1 MRTDVPPHTLQE
13 RPATSWTAP
22 RCPDMH
28 GFHAGPFSCYL
39 LLQVWGKVH
48 PVLER
53 LQTKPLPGLVVGGQA
68 KVAPALQP
76 AGHEVGAGV
85 LQRPVPV
92 ICRLNQS
99 HRDGK
104 EELKR
109 QPQLFWMPSWPCR
122 PATGLAEHREHLHAL
137 VRMAPGTCFACP
149 VASLHLC

>member
-1 MRTDVPPHTLQE
+1 MTDLFCHVTVWLPQCSSPKGTGVSWSRMRTDVPLHTLLE

-28 GFHAGPFSCYL
+28 VFHAGPFSCYL

-76 AGHEVGAGV
+76 AGHEV
-85 LQRPVPV
+85 L
-92 ICRLNQS
+92 
-99 HRDGK
+99 
-104 EELKR
+104 
-109 QPQLFWMPSWPCR
+109 
-122 PATGLAEHREHLHAL
+122 
-137 VRMAPGTCFACP
+137 
-149 VASLHLC
+149 SLIHI